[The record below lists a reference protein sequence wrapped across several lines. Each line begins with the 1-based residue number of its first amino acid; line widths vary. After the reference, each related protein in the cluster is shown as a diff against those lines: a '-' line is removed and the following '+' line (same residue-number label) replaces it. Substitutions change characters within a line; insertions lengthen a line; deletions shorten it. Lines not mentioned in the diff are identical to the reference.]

1 VATLAIMF
9 TVSTYGTWLRGDAR
23 GWVDDGI
30 VFPADP
36 QLERADRGRLKFPP
50 FYFHREIRL
59 EIGQAIGESLNSRM
73 GIVVLAMCVQSWH
86 AHFVTAATP
95 HDVSDIVK
103 CAKDAARW
111 KLRLDRP
118 IWATDYDKRFCFDP
132 PSVRSRI
139 AYVERHNIR
148 DGVPPRPWTFI
159 RDWHEPTIPPF
170 SPR

>member
-1 VATLAIMF
+1 MPTLAIRF

-30 VFPADP
+30 VFPPDP
-36 QLERADRGRLKFPP
+36 KLECADRQRLKYPP
-50 FYFHREIRL
+50 FYFQREVRF
-59 EIGQAIGESLNSRM
+59 EVGQAIGESLISRM
-73 GIVVLAMCVQSWH
+73 GIVILALCVQSWQ

-95 HDVSDIVK
+95 HDVAEIVK

-132 PSVRSRI
+132 SSVRSRI
-139 AYVERHNIR
+139 DYVERHNIR
-148 DGVPPRPWTFI
+148 DGLPRRPWKFI
-159 RDWHEPTIPPF
+159 RDWHEPTISPF
-170 SPR
+170 SPI